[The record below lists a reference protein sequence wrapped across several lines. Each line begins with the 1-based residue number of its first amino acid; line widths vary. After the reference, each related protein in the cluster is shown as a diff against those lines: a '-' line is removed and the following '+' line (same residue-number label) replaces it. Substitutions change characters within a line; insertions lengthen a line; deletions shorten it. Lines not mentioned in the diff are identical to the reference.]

1 MRLDH
6 AINQSHTCKQFDEIF
21 SRNVDVQINTLW
33 GIDAVK
39 VEGFEGT
46 VTTDLIARAVSDKFN
61 NINEDQ
67 AQIALRL
74 ADSLTSKVFVPLR
87 DRIIQLDRSNCTTT
101 LLYKMRNCGRIGFT
115 PEDRNLT
122 AGYPVLK
129 HSMCVMFLNKS
140 L

>member
-6 AINQSHTCKQFDEIF
+6 AISQSHTCEQFCNIF
-21 SRNVDVQINTLW
+21 SKNVDVQLNTLW
-33 GIDAVK
+33 GVDAVS
-39 VEGFEGT
+39 VEGYEGT

-67 AQIALRL
+67 EQEALKL
-74 ADSLTSKVFVPLR
+74 ADNLTSKVFVPLR
-87 DRIIQLDRSNCTTT
+87 DRIIQLDRSSCAAT
-101 LLYKMRNCGRIGFT
+101 LLYKIRNCGRIGWT

-122 AGYPVLK
+122 AGYAVLK

-140 L
+140 V